1 MMVIPSRAD
10 GEGPRSCKLGGQK
23 TIRPEMTVCSRGH
36 AKAIERVRG
45 PSARFASLGMTRV
58 AIILNLASPLES
70 KQQT

>member
-1 MMVIPSRAD
+1 MRVIPSRGD
-10 GEGPRSCKLGGQK
+10 GEGPRNCKLPLPRKSTRRLTEDAGWN
-23 TIRPEMTVCSRGH
+23 

-45 PSARFASLGMTRV
+45 PSARFASLGMTSV